1 VAERAEELG
10 IACSY
15 RQAEEPV
22 TISVNRLIA
31 ATIASEVPPP
41 GTTKFTPDQIA
52 LARLLVAEVIHHRAA
67 SQKWGHAGDAYAVIT
82 ARLQFSAVLR
92 EEYWF
97 KAVLGEWFPGHVDA
111 CATAWDQVNANYS
124 FKLPASVLNYYS
136 PISMKPAG
144 AVPPWAAGLVYVPV
158 PALDPDYFRFYRLP

>member
-1 VAERAEELG
+1 
-10 IACSY
+10 
-15 RQAEEPV
+15 V

-41 GTTKFTPDQIA
+41 GTTKFTPDQIT

-67 SQKWGHAGDAYAVIT
+67 SQKWGHVGDAYAVIT

-97 KAVLGEWFPGHVDA
+97 KAVLGEWFPGHVDTCEA
-111 CATAWDQVNANYS
+111 AWNAVNTPGYS
-124 FKLPASVLNYYS
+124 FTLPALTLNYYS
-136 PISMKPAG
+136 PVSMKPAG
-144 AVPPWAAGLVYVPV
+144 AVPPWVKGLIEVPV
-158 PALDPDYFRFYRLP
+158 PGLDPDYFRFYRQP

>member
-1 VAERAEELG
+1 M
-10 IACSY
+10 
-15 RQAEEPV
+15 

-52 LARLLVAEVIHHRAA
+52 LARLLVAEVISHRA
-67 SQKWGHAGDAYAVIT
+67 KTNRWGVNAYDVIT

-111 CATAWDQVNANYS
+111 CEAAWEKVSAPGYS
-124 FKLPASVLNYYS
+124 YVLPTFALNYYS

-144 AVPPWAAGLVYVPV
+144 AVPPWVKGLIEVPV
-158 PALDPDYFRFYRLP
+158 PGLDPDYFRFYRVP

>member
-1 VAERAEELG
+1 
-10 IACSY
+10 
-15 RQAEEPV
+15 V
-22 TISVNRLIA
+22 TITVNRLIA

-52 LARLLVAEVIHHRAA
+52 LARLLVAEVIHARAL

-97 KAVLGEWFPGHVDA
+97 KAVLGDWFPGHVDA
-111 CATAWDQVNANYS
+111 CAAAWDQVNAPNYS
-124 FKLPASVLNYYS
+124 FKLPTSVLNYYS

-144 AVPPWAAGLVYVPV
+144 AVPPWVPGLVEVTV
-158 PALDPDYFRFYRLP
+158 DGLDRDYFRFYRKP